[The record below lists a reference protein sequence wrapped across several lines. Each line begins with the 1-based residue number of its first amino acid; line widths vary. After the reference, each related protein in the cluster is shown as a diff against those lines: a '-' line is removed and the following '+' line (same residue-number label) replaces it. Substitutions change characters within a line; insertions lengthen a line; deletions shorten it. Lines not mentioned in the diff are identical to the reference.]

1 MKNDDIGEARGA
13 SKRALVWVPLF
24 LAIALFAFADQAAEG
39 APAAEGGAGAAGDL
53 AGIGITRLVAIITGI
68 GALGMAAFSLVDA
81 FKTLPGGGPSKLG
94 YKDLEVVMNRFA
106 AALDLAL
113 GPAAQAKG
121 GKAEAEWRSVV
132 RAHWINGRARGEQK
146 AIVKSLIRLGLTS
159 QTAANLATA
168 GHVDATALA
177 AVATK
182 LEQGA
187 PLTEVDL
194 NLLGRLD
201 ASIEAQ
207 LDAAFDRADQRYRNG
222 SRVLAGICAI
232 ALAFLATWALGWQSW
247 QHALLVGLLAVP
259 LAPIAKDLA
268 SSIQAAAGALRAAK

>member
-1 MKNDDIGEARGA
+1 
-13 SKRALVWVPLF
+13 
-24 LAIALFAFADQAAEG
+24 
-39 APAAEGGAGAAGDL
+39 
-53 AGIGITRLVAIITGI
+53 
-68 GALGMAAFSLVDA
+68 
-81 FKTLPGGGPSKLG
+81 
-94 YKDLEVVMNRFA
+94 MNRFA

-113 GPAAQAKG
+113 GPAAPAKG
-121 GKAEAEWRSVV
+121 GKAEAEWRGVV

-159 QTAANLATA
+159 QTAAHLATA

-182 LEQGA
+182 LEQGE

-207 LDAAFDRADQRYRNG
+207 LDAAFDGADQRYRNG
-222 SRVLAGICAI
+222 SRVLAGILRDRAGVPRDVGARLAELAACA
-232 ALAFLATWALGWQSW
+232 ACR
-247 QHALLVGLLAVP
+247 
-259 LAPIAKDLA
+259 APRGSARADREGSRLIDP
-268 SSIQAAAGALRAAK
+268 GRGGRAARREVSRL